1 MPLSGSRGAK
11 TVTAGINRVVIFL
24 VCALLAGVAPV
35 RLAAEP
41 LFERTDLFL
50 QGHDNV
56 FQYRIPALVTTNR
69 GTLLA
74 VCDARIHRYGD
85 PPNAIDQVLKR
96 SFDNGR
102 IWEPI
107 KVIADYPDMASACD
121 PCLLVDRHTGRN
133 LGFLYV
139 LP

>member
-50 QGHDNV
+50 QGHPVSDTSPGDDEQRNASGGL
-56 FQYRIPALVTTNR
+56 RCTNTPLR
-69 GTLLA
+69 
-74 VCDARIHRYGD
+74 
-85 PPNAIDQVLKR
+85 
-96 SFDNGR
+96 
-102 IWEPI
+102 
-107 KVIADYPDMASACD
+107 
-121 PCLLVDRHTGRN
+121 
-133 LGFLYV
+133 
-139 LP
+139 